1 MGTTIGDD
9 DLRFAEEITAHGT
22 RRQRVESGISDMMVQ
37 ETIDHKE
44 EDSEE
49 PFEFNENGLTSVEAE
64 RRLLQYGKNELPED
78 IDPIWLTFVKIL
90 SQPMVCVAVLQQL
103 NSLERLHFEL

>member
-1 MGTTIGDD
+1 
-9 DLRFAEEITAHGT
+9 
-22 RRQRVESGISDMMVQ
+22 MMVQ